1 MPEAI
6 ISTEWVKT
14 TLDGNAVEVIAT
26 LDAGEIIP
34 GMFLHIPLNGMLNFT
49 VRIREIVPQGG
60 HRIQLILDC
69 NNDPETAGI
78 VLAFNFEEETLW
90 VLESGED

>member
-6 ISTEWVKT
+6 ISTDWVRT
-14 TLDGNAVEVIAT
+14 TPDGNAVEVSAT
-26 LDAGEIIP
+26 LDAGQIIP
-34 GMFLHIPLNGMLNFT
+34 GMFLHIPLNRSLDFT
-49 VRIREIVPQGG
+49 VRIREIVPQGE
-60 HRIQLILDC
+60 RQIRLILDC
-69 NNDPETAGI
+69 NNDPETADM